1 MGNLIAIVGRPN
13 VGKSTL
19 FNRLTGTRQAI
30 VSAEAGTTRDRQ
42 YGKTIWN
49 GREISLVD
57 TGGWVV
63 NSDDI
68 FEEEIRKQV
77 LIAAE
82 EADLILFMV
91 DVKNGVTDLDSE
103 VAGILRRTK
112 LPVLLVANKADNN
125 EDRFYAAEF
134 YALGLGDPYCISA
147 ATGSGTG
154 DLLDAIVER
163 LKPETEEENED
174 ILPRIAVVGRP
185 NAGKSSLINA
195 FIGENRHIVTDIAG
209 TTRDSILTRYNKFGF
224 DFYLVDTAG
233 IRRKN
238 KVTEDLEF
246 YSVMRSIRAIEHSDV
261 CILMIDATR
270 GIESQD
276 MNIFQLIQRNNKSL
290 VVVVN
295 KWDIAADKSQ
305 KAMKHFPIDLLG
317 KTAADIGASTG
328 GFTDCML
335 QNGAAKV
342 YAVDVG
348 YGQLAWSLRSDERVV
363 VLERTNAR
371 YLSHNEIPDVLDF
384 ASIDVSFI
392 SLKLILPALRQLMS
406 EDGEVV
412 ATFCFSVGE
421 DPTYA
426 RIEGEWL
433 DQAPYGVIHRLASNG
448 KAKGVA
454 RQCIAWCFAR
464 HTNLRADTHADNLI
478 MQKSLEDNGFQ
489 KCGIIYTRESP
500 RIAYQKR

>member
-305 KAMKHFPIDLLG
+305 KAMMHFEETIRSRMAPFSDFPVIF
-317 KTAADIGASTG
+317 ASALTKQRI
-328 GFTDCML
+328 F
-335 QNGAAKV
+335 
-342 YAVDVG
+342 
-348 YGQLAWSLRSDERVV
+348 R
-363 VLERTNAR
+363 VLETAKDV
-371 YLSHNEIPDVLDF
+371 YLNRKFHVSTSKLNEEMLPLIEAYPPP
-384 ASIDVSFI
+384 SIKGKYIKIKYCMQLPTTQVPSFVFYAN
-392 SLKLILPALRQLMS
+392 LPQYVKEPYKRFLENKIRERWNFSGTPIQIFIRQ
-406 EDGEVV
+406 
-412 ATFCFSVGE
+412 
-421 DPTYA
+421 
-426 RIEGEWL
+426 
-433 DQAPYGVIHRLASNG
+433 
-448 KAKGVA
+448 K
-454 RQCIAWCFAR
+454 
-464 HTNLRADTHADNLI
+464 
-478 MQKSLEDNGFQ
+478 
-489 KCGIIYTRESP
+489 
-500 RIAYQKR
+500 